1 MTTTPAPTIT
11 ASTAATVSAPATKHL
26 LAVTGRVL
34 IAAIFI
40 LSGLNKIANPDAT
53 IAYIASAG
61 LPFAPAA
68 LIAAALIEVGG
79 GLALIAGFRTRT
91 VALALAGF
99 SVVAAIAFHAHFADQ
114 NQLIHF
120 LKNIAIAGGL
130 LQVAAFGPGRI
141 SLDKR

>member
-1 MTTTPAPTIT
+1 MTTTT
-11 ASTAATVSAPATKHL
+11 ATATAAAPSAPAASHI
-26 LAVTGRVL
+26 LAATGRVL
-34 IAAIFI
+34 IAAIFVM
-40 LSGLNKIANPDAT
+40 SGLGKIANPDAT
-53 IAYIASAG
+53 IGYIASAG

-79 GLALIAGFRTRT
+79 GLALITGFRTRLM
-91 VALALAGF
+91 ALLLAGF